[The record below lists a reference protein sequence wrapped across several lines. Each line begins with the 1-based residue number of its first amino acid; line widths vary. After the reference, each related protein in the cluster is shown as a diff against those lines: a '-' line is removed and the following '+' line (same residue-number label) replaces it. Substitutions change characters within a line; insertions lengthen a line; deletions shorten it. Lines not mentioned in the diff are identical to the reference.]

1 MGIHFKVCLAINHT
15 QLSCFILDIR
25 TMQSSLQSIDQ
36 LRAVGLY
43 YTGANMVVAV
53 LLKYAMLM
61 CQREQPNHR

>member
-1 MGIHFKVCLAINHT
+1 
-15 QLSCFILDIR
+15 
-25 TMQSSLQSIDQ
+25 MQSSLQGIDQ

-61 CQREQPNHR
+61 CQREQPNHH